1 MGEKIK
7 KVFAVIGAVFTVVFC
22 TVFLLLRRR
31 DSYRLRSDGTSERDR
46 VIQEGIAEC
55 QGGIESVEGRIETVE
70 ESVGRCEEHLRRAE
84 DILRNAIKRSRK
96 GEANADETSNSNNS
110 V

>member
-1 MGEKIK
+1 MWNKVK

-46 VIQEGIAEC
+46 IIQEGIAGCEN
-55 QGGIESVEGRIETVE
+55 GIESVEGRITTVE
-70 ESVGRCEEHLRRAE
+70 ESVGRCEEHLQRAE
-84 DILRNAIKRSRK
+84 EILRNAIRRSRE
-96 GEANADETSNSNNS
+96 GEADPNSNSNSDDSN
-110 V
+110 